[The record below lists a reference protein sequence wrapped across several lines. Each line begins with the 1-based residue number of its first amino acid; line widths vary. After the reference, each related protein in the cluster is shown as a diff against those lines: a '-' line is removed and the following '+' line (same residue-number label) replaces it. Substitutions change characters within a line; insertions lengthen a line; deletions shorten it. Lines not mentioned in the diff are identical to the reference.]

1 MPESVEDVS
10 FEELRKRFPF
20 MDDLPLKSVYSVF
33 SLPDYYKENNGRY
46 CRYFSNGSDTDTCNL
61 HNLCLRIFN
70 ILSILNEKSR
80 DDHIDNRIKLYEHLF
95 YWIYDNIKN
104 SKPCDKLEQLYD
116 ELKKLRSTY
125 FPKDKSNVQNFSIKA
140 DGFIKKKSLFL
151 HGEILHWIVKAKE
164 KINSKQSTSYYKYLG
179 KCFNFYKKIKCSDNP
194 SIKEEYGNELNT
206 FESNFNIAI
215 STLKEKRVKI
225 RKEEITLP
233 NTAICKLEWENVQ
246 ETAEVQA
253 GEQGAI
259 TDDTESV
266 GLAPL
271 TSIDPNYTTL
281 GSWVNTKI
289 LKKDKLMENM
299 KKNNYELFL
308 NDVGNHDVS
317 LNDTMYH
324 ISYNSSSNQ

>member
-1 MPESVEDVS
+1 MNH
-10 FEELRKRFPF
+10 L
-20 MDDLPLKSVYSVF
+20 
-33 SLPDYYKENNGRY
+33 YKNNL
-46 CRYFSNGSDTDTCNL
+46 SN
-61 HNLCLRIFN
+61 N
-70 ILSILNEKSR
+70 IT
-80 DDHIDNRIKLYEHLF
+80 F
-95 YWIYDNIKN
+95 YG
-104 SKPCDKLEQLYD
+104 
-116 ELKKLRSTY
+116 
-125 FPKDKSNVQNFSIKA
+125 NVQNFRTTG

-179 KCFNFYKKIKCSDNP
+179 KCFNFYKRIKRSDNP

-271 TSIDPNYTTL
+271 TSIDPNVAGNNGDSSEQFISKHVGTIGATVA
-281 GSWVNTKI
+281 GSSLFLLMMYRVKKHIFNKYDHFMLIFI
-289 LKKDKLMENM
+289 LKYHSILLVKI
-299 KKNNYELFL
+299 NYIFKYAYFSIFSILL
-308 NDVGNHDVS
+308 
-317 LNDTMYH
+317 
-324 ISYNSSSNQ
+324 